1 MRDNQK
7 VSVDQESNG
16 YNSRRDENRRREG
29 GSRLREERRSQD
41 EEAMNGRREE
51 EGEEVGE
58 KATVEKNLSRKWKN
72 TLASVSAV
80 EKMR

>member
-1 MRDNQK
+1 M
-7 VSVDQESNG
+7 
-16 YNSRRDENRRREG
+16 
-29 GSRLREERRSQD
+29 REERRSQED
-41 EEAMNGRREE
+41 ESNGRREE

>member
-1 MRDNQK
+1 M
-7 VSVDQESNG
+7 
-16 YNSRRDENRRREG
+16 
-29 GSRLREERRSQD
+29 REERRSQD
-41 EEAMNGRREE
+41 DEAINGRREE